1 MALDPAL
8 IGRQEPGQT
17 LLLDRSRLRA
27 FAKAT
32 GQSDPVYLDVDAA
45 RAAGHRDLPAPPTF
59 LFGIDLEAPNPFAF
73 VEGLGI
79 DMRTVLHGEQQ
90 FTYRA
95 MAYAGDEL
103 STSTRVVDVYSKK
116 GGLLDFLVR
125 ETTVTNQDGDVIAE
139 LRNSL
144 VVQNRPTGKETS

>member
-8 IGRQEPGQT
+8 IGRHEPGQT

-32 GQSDPVYLDVDAA
+32 GQCDPIYLDVNAA
-45 RAAGHRDLPAPPTF
+45 RAAGLPDLPAAPTF

-73 VEGLGI
+73 IEDLGI

-90 FTYRA
+90 FIYRSLA
-95 MAYAGDEL
+95 FAGDQL
-103 STSTRVVDVYSKK
+103 STNTEVVDVYSKK

-125 ETTVTNQDGDVIAE
+125 ETTVTNQHGAVVAE
-139 LRNSL
+139 LRNTL
-144 VVQNRPTGKETS
+144 VVQNDLAGKGNS

>member
-1 MALDPAL
+1 MTLSPSL
-8 IGRQEPGQT
+8 IGQQEPGQT
-17 LLLDRSRLRA
+17 LLLTRSRLRA

-32 GQSDPVYLDVDAA
+32 AQNDPVYLDVDTA

-59 LFGIDLEAPNPFAF
+59 LFSIDLEAPNPFAF
-73 VEGLGI
+73 VESLGI
-79 DMRTVLHGEQQ
+79 DLRTILHGEQE

-103 STSTRVVDVYSKK
+103 STATKVVDVYSKK

-125 ETTVTNQDGDVIAE
+125 ETTVTNQDGDVLAE

-144 VVQNRPTGKETS
+144 VVQNRPNGEEA